1 MEPLTQRSCVACRS
15 DTPTLT
21 PEEIV
26 RLQPQ
31 IPQWAVEDDKR
42 LRRAFHFQDF
52 VTALA
57 FVNQIGALAEE
68 EGHHPDLYLTWGKV
82 EVVLWTHKI
91 GGLSDNDFIMAAK
104 TDVLAQ
110 AAPGREVDAGPTAKD
125 KAAVKASA

>member
-21 PEEIV
+21 LEEIT

-31 IPQWAVEDDKR
+31 IPQWVVEENRR
-42 LRRAFHFQDF
+42 LRHTFRFQDF

-68 EGHHPDLYLTWGKV
+68 EGHHPDLYLAWGKV
-82 EVVLWTHKI
+82 GVVLWTHKI

-110 AAPGREVDAGPTAKD
+110 AAPGR
-125 KAAVKASA
+125 KADVIPGAEHKASVRSSA